1 MSAKTMIEGI
11 RECLRQEMESDDHV
25 VVLGEDIA
33 TLGGVFRATEGLL
46 KQFGPDRVMNMPL
59 AEGVIVGSGIGL
71 ALSGLRPVV
80 EVQFLGFG
88 HQAFHQICQQAAR
101 IRYRSQGRFGVPLVI
116 RAPFGGGVRTPELHS
131 DAFEAL
137 YTHTPGL
144 KVVAP
149 ATAYD
154 AKGMLAEAIASDD
167 PVLFLEPLKGY
178 RLTRDEVPDERY
190 RVPLGLARVARA
202 GTDVTLIAWSAAVG
216 LAERAAE
223 QLANQNISAEV
234 IDLRSLVPLDVETIV
249 KSVNKTGR
257 AIVVHEAP
265 LTAGFG
271 AEVVATIQHECFY
284 SLEAPLQRV
293 TAPDTP
299 YPLAGIEDM
308 FVPDIDRVV
317 AAASNLMAAN
327 G

>member
-137 YTHTPGL
+137 YTHTSGL